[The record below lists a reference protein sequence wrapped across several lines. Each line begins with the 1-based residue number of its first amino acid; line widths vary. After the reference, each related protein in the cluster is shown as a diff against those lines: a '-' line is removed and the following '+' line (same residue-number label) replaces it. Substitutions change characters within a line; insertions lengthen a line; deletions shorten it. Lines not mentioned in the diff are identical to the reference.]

1 MMIDDPY
8 IPDGPE
14 VTEKDVREFL
24 RRVPRLSKPF
34 VNAANRDEGHF
45 KWLVA
50 ESDRRLK
57 EWAKAGAGHED
68 EDEKKTK
75 ILMETFEELA
85 DTLTQVEVDATEM
98 LHESTVDL
106 LAVNLGI
113 LRILEKLDKLSWQ
126 SSVDDGYLD
135 KGLKADLHT
144 LHSWCVDAYRTRES
158 GYTLLDGLLDCSLAE
173 DPSESLDATHEAT
186 ELINKWLKCVR

>member
-14 VTEKDVREFL
+14 VTEKDVRKFL
-24 RRVPRLSKPF
+24 RRVPRLYKPF
-34 VNAANRDEGHF
+34 VDVANRDEGHF
-45 KWLVA
+45 RWLVA

-57 EWAKAGAGHED
+57 GYAKAGADHED

-75 ILMETFEELA
+75 ILAETFEELA
-85 DTLTQVEVDATEM
+85 DTLTQAEADAMEM
-98 LHESTVDL
+98 LRESTVDL

-126 SSVDDGYLD
+126 SSVDDGYMD
-135 KGLKADLHT
+135 KGLKADLYT
-144 LHSWCVDAYRTRES
+144 LHSWVVDAYRTRES
-158 GYTLLDGLLDCSLAE
+158 GYTLLDGLPDCSLAE
-173 DPSESLDATHEAT
+173 DPSDSLDTTHKAT
-186 ELINKWLKCVR
+186 ELMNKWLKCVR